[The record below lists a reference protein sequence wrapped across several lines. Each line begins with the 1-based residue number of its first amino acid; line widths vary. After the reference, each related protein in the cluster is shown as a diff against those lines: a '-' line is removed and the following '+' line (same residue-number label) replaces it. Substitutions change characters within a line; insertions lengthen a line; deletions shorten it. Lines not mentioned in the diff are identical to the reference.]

1 MSSMSLPGKFTRSV
15 PPCLNV
21 VVAESLP
28 SGLAATRRLAP
39 TANVQAASHSRPGT
53 TFPPVVPLI
62 AMTGS
67 RPGLLAKGPQ
77 ARCLRVAPNPTQG
90 GRMNERETTLGDEE
104 IRTEASGEET
114 RSEVADVDGDDE
126 ETADT
131 DDTDADAD
139 ADDTDADA
147 DDTDPS

>member
-28 SGLAATRRLAP
+28 AGLAATRRLAP

-114 RSEVADVDGDDE
+114 RSQVADVDGDDE
-126 ETADT
+126 
-131 DDTDADAD
+131 